1 MSHPCREH
9 DIAFL
14 SQTYADLEAVNR
26 ELENER
32 ERHKVDVRDIVVIKM
47 MVTFIFQVTM
57 NELAKA
63 NEELENVATQL
74 YETGQ
79 TLDETNAE
87 VGGACKSEYTLQH
100 VLCSY

>member
-1 MSHPCREH
+1 
-9 DIAFL
+9 
-14 SQTYADLEAVNR
+14 
-26 ELENER
+26 
-32 ERHKVDVRDIVVIKM
+32 
-47 MVTFIFQVTM
+47 M

-87 VGGACKSEYTLQH
+87 VGGAHCRSEYSL
-100 VLCSY
+100 LNSL

>member
-1 MSHPCREH
+1 MIMIYSCQ
-9 DIAFL
+9 I
-14 SQTYADLEAVNR
+14 
-26 ELENER
+26 
-32 ERHKVDVRDIVVIKM
+32 
-47 MVTFIFQVTM
+47 TM

-87 VGGACKSEYTLQH
+87 VGGAHCRM
-100 VLCSY
+100 